1 MGSIASILTSGAEH
15 SIAQAKIDNARK
27 TQASG
32 NLRSAAESSLAR
44 FTQSLSNSRQMK
56 AAGEQVNAQTQNIAR
71 MTDQAVAGSAFQ
83 RLEAASALGEATAMA
98 AAAGVG
104 GSSIDT
110 YKATMQLREA
120 INQDAADQEIKANNI
135 NMSANK
141 GAILEDAVASQNN
154 NNIQTQL
161 DYTEYVDHVKLK
173 NKVGALVAV
182 GVATYFGGAKAGMAT
197 ADTIMAG
204 NKYANADYQGG
215 NALLTQAAGN
225 YVGAAKDYQAT
236 SGGNTTG
243 TRGTG
248 LTVTSSSSAKGYWN
262 TSQLGKGL
270 NFNIGGK

>member
-1 MGSIASILTSGAEH
+1 MGSIAGILTSGAEH

-44 FTQSLSNSRQMK
+44 FTQSLANSRAMK
-56 AAGEQVNAQTQNIAR
+56 AAGQQINAQTQNIAH
-71 MTDQAVAGSAFQ
+71 MTDQAITGSAFQ
-83 RLEAASALGEATAMA
+83 RLEAASALGEATAQA

-110 YKATMQLREA
+110 YKDTMRLRDA
-120 INQDAADQEIKANNI
+120 INEEAASQELSANNI

-154 NNIQTQL
+154 NSIQTQL
-161 DYTEYVDHVKLK
+161 DYTEYVDHVRLK
-173 NKVGALVAV
+173 NKLGALVAV
-182 GVATYFGGAKAGMAT
+182 GTATYFGGAKAGMAV
-197 ADTIMAG
+197 ADTVLAG

-215 NALLTQAAGN
+215 NALLTQAAGSLMS
-225 YVGAAKDYQAT
+225 AAKDYQAT
-236 SGGNTTG
+236 SGGNSG
-243 TRGTG
+243 AKLGTG